1 MDILES
7 KELVRTFKKFIS
19 TYDKNH
25 QFTVTDLCIMH
36 KEWFGSVYSW
46 AGRYRQVNLTK
57 GDFSFAAAHL
67 LPGLMNDFERKY
79 LAVYTPCR
87 VSPKKE
93 IIHALAIVHAELLLI
108 HPFREGNGRL
118 ARMLASLMALQVELP
133 PLEFDILKG
142 KKKQE
147 YFFAVQFGLNQNYE
161 LMEKLFGEVIE
172 WTLRQRGQPY
182 R

>member
-1 MDILES
+1 MDVIES

-19 TYDKNH
+19 IYDKNH
-25 QFTVTDLCIMH
+25 QFTATDLCNMH
-36 KEWFGSVYSW
+36 KEWLGSAYSW

-57 GDFSFAAAHL
+57 RDFTFAAAHL
-67 LPGLMNDFERKY
+67 VPGLMTDFEQKY

-87 VSPKKE
+87 NLPKKE
-93 IIHALAIVHAELLLI
+93 MIHALAIVHSELLLV

-118 ARMLASLMALQVELP
+118 ARMLASLMALQAELP

-147 YFFAVQFGLNQNYE
+147 YFFAVQAGLSQNHE
-161 LMEKLFGEVIE
+161 LLEKLFGEVIE